1 MEFNEILKECYNC
14 FLDRSRGYE
23 KLCELCEKSIEYI
36 DIYDKLNNLIRLDY
50 SNKDYTL
57 HPKFIEFINNFIK
70 LKKIELNNLSPLL
83 NERFENDYVAKK
95 RQGYNKNRK
104 RKETINISSLL
115 KKLSELKK
123 EELSVLRISD
133 DDISI
138 LVKCIKLFNSNI
150 KEITS
155 ENYTIQM
162 QTRNII
168 DRLIKGN
175 YFETLQNYGLDI
187 ILFEPLV
194 EDDYLE
200 ITRNTYLNVCAF
212 MYNNKDL
219 LFSYQI
225 LNNLITKL
233 GFNSIDDYK
242 DLDEFILLIEDK
254 SIEKNIRNS
263 KQRLSLIF
271 NRIIIY
277 NSVYEKYGSKA
288 LDRIKNIN
296 NIIFKEYYP
305 LLASKLNLDDDYEME
320 SNPMLLEKIIKVD
333 KNLPNIIYDNDY
345 LGDNI
350 ISRDSL
356 NLILDI
362 FDPNGQF
369 KDLTEIEIVNILLD
383 IFICDEKTKY
393 IDDNKY
399 KDLSNEIKTIINKRN
414 KN

>member
-23 KLCELCEKSIEYI
+23 KLCALCEKSIKYI
-36 DIYDKLNNLIRLDY
+36 DIYDKLNNLIKIDY
-50 SNKDYTL
+50 SNEDYTL
-57 HPKFIEFINNFIK
+57 NPKFVEIITDFIK
-70 LKKIELNNLSPLL
+70 LKKIELDNLSPLL

-95 RQGYNKNRK
+95 RRAYNKNRK
-104 RKETINISSLL
+104 RKETVNISLLL

-123 EELSVLRISD
+123 EDLSVLKISD

-138 LVKCIKLFNSNI
+138 LVKYIKLFNSNI

-162 QTRNII
+162 QARNII

-175 YFETLQNYGLDI
+175 CFETLQNYGLDI
-187 ILFEPLV
+187 LLFEPLV

-200 ITRNTYLNVCAF
+200 ITRNTYLNICTF

-219 LFSYQI
+219 LFSYKI
-225 LNNLITKL
+225 LNNLIVKL
-233 GFNSIDDYK
+233 GFNNIDDYK
-242 DLDEFILLIEDK
+242 DLDKFIMLIDDK

-277 NSVYEKYGSKA
+277 NTLYEKYGSKV

-305 LLASKLNLDDDYEME
+305 LLASKLNLDDDYDIE
-320 SNPMLLEKIIKVD
+320 SNPKLLENIIKVD
-333 KNLPNIIYDNDY
+333 KSIPNIIYDNDY

-350 ISRDSL
+350 ISKDSL

-369 KDLTEIEIVNILLD
+369 KDLTDIEIVNILLD
-383 IFICDEKTKY
+383 IFICDDKTKF

-399 KDLSNEIKTIINKRN
+399 KDLTKKIKTIINKRN
-414 KN
+414 K

>member
-23 KLCELCEKSIEYI
+23 QLCDLCEKSIKYI
-36 DIYDKLNNLIRLDY
+36 NIYDKLNNLIKIDY
-50 SNKDYTL
+50 SNEDYTL
-57 HPKFIEFINNFIK
+57 NLKFVEIINDFIK
-70 LKKIELNNLSPLL
+70 LKKIELDNLSPLL
-83 NERFENDYVAKK
+83 NEKFENDYVAKK
-95 RQGYNKNRK
+95 RRAYNKNRK
-104 RKETINISSLL
+104 RKETVNISLLL

-123 EELSVLRISD
+123 EELAVLRISD
-133 DDISI
+133 DDI
-138 LVKCIKLFNSNI
+138 LVLAQYVKCFNNER
-150 KEITS
+150 KITQA
-155 ENYTIQM
+155 EYNLQM
-162 QTRNII
+162 KVRNII

-187 ILFEPLV
+187 LLFEPLV
-194 EDDYLE
+194 EDDYLA
-200 ITRNTYLNVCAF
+200 ITRNTYLNICTF

-219 LFSYQI
+219 LFSYKI
-225 LNNLITKL
+225 LNNLIVKL
-233 GFNSIDDYK
+233 GFNNIDDYK
-242 DLDEFILLIEDK
+242 DLDKFIMLIDDK

-277 NSVYEKYGSKA
+277 NTLYEKYGSKV

-305 LLASKLNLDDDYEME
+305 LLASKLNLDDEYDIE
-320 SNPMLLEKIIKVD
+320 SNPKLLENIIKVD
-333 KNLPNIIYDNDY
+333 KSIPNIIYDNDY

-350 ISRDSL
+350 ISKDSL

-362 FDPNGQF
+362 FDPDGQF
-369 KDLTEIEIVNILLD
+369 KYLTDIEIVNILLD
-383 IFICDEKTKY
+383 IFICDDKTKF

-399 KDLSNEIKTIINKRN
+399 KDLTNKIKSIINKRN
-414 KN
+414 K

>member
-23 KLCELCEKSIEYI
+23 KLCALCEKSIKYI
-36 DIYDKLNNLIRLDY
+36 NIYDKLNNLIKIDY
-50 SNKDYTL
+50 SNEDYTL
-57 HPKFIEFINNFIK
+57 NPKFVEIITDFIK
-70 LKKIELNNLSPLL
+70 LKKIELDNLSPLL

-95 RQGYNKNRK
+95 RRAYNKNRK
-104 RKETINISSLL
+104 RKETVNISLLL

-123 EELSVLRISD
+123 EDLFVLKISD

-138 LVKCIKLFNSNI
+138 LVKYIKLFNSNI

-162 QTRNII
+162 QARNII

-175 YFETLQNYGLDI
+175 CFETLQNYGLDI
-187 ILFEPLV
+187 LLFEPLV

-200 ITRNTYLNVCAF
+200 ITRNTYLNICTF

-219 LFSYQI
+219 LFSYKI
-225 LNNLITKL
+225 LNNLIVKL
-233 GFNSIDDYK
+233 GFNNIDDYK
-242 DLDEFILLIEDK
+242 DLDKFIMLIDDK

-277 NSVYEKYGSKA
+277 NTLYEKYGSKV

-305 LLASKLNLDDDYEME
+305 LLASKLNLNDEDELEEDI
-320 SNPMLLEKIIKVD
+320 LLVQKIVKVD
-333 KNLPNIIYDNDY
+333 KTLPNIIYDNDY

-350 ISRDSL
+350 ISKDSL

-369 KDLTEIEIVNILLD
+369 KDLTDIEIVNILLD
-383 IFICDEKTKY
+383 IFICDDKTKF

-399 KDLSNEIKTIINKRN
+399 KDLTKKIKTIINKRN
-414 KN
+414 K

>member
-23 KLCELCEKSIEYI
+23 KLCELCEKSIKYI
-36 DIYDKLNNLIRLDY
+36 DIYDKLNNLIKIDY

-57 HPKFIEFINNFIK
+57 NLKFVEIINNFIK
-70 LKKIELNNLSPLL
+70 LKKIELDNLSPLL

-95 RQGYNKNRK
+95 RLAYNKNRK
-104 RKETINISSLL
+104 RKETVNISLLL

-123 EELSVLRISD
+123 EDLSVLKISD

-138 LVKCIKLFNSNI
+138 LVKYIKLFNSNI

-162 QTRNII
+162 QARNII
-168 DRLIKGN
+168 DRIIKGN
-175 YFETLQNYGLDI
+175 CFETLQNYGLDI
-187 ILFEPLV
+187 MLFEPLI
-194 EDDYLE
+194 EDDYLD
-200 ITRNTYLNVCAF
+200 ITRNTYLNICTF
-212 MYNNKDL
+212 IYNNKEL
-219 LFSYQI
+219 LFSYKI
-225 LNNLITKL
+225 FNNLIVKL
-233 GFNSIDDYK
+233 GFNNIDDYK
-242 DLDEFILLIEDK
+242 DLDKFIMLIDDK

-277 NSVYEKYGSKA
+277 NTLYEKYGSKV

-296 NIIFKEYYP
+296 NIIFKEYYS
-305 LLASKLNLDDDYEME
+305 LLASKLNLDDDYEIE
-320 SNPMLLEKIIKVD
+320 SNPKLLENIIKVD
-333 KNLPNIIYDNDY
+333 KSIPNIIYDNDY

-350 ISRDSL
+350 LSKDSL

-362 FDPNGQF
+362 FDPDGQF
-369 KDLTEIEIVNILLD
+369 KDLTDIEIVNVLLD
-383 IFICDEKTKY
+383 VFICDDKTKF

-399 KDLSNEIKTIINKRN
+399 KDLSNKIKTIINKRN